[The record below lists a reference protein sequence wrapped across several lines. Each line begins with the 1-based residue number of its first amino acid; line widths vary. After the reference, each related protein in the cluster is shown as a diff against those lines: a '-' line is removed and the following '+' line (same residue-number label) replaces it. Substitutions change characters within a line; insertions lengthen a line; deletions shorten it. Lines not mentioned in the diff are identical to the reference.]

1 MVRRGPALLKLENME
16 DKHEFI
22 DKLMYRIKVLRT
34 GIENALVLN
43 DINEIKKILTKS
55 LEDVP
60 TTLNGKWQKIKQN
73 GKWKID

>member
-1 MVRRGPALLKLENME
+1 ME

-22 DKLMYRIKVLRT
+22 DKLMYRIKILRT

-43 DINEIKKILTKS
+43 DINEIKKILSKS
-55 LEDVP
+55 LEDAP

-73 GKWKID
+73 GK